1 MLIRNTKVDKS
12 KRFLV
17 PTGTETLP
25 NRPSL
30 ATGCEDSLKVAE
42 TPTVLDIVAWLEC
55 CGSEDRAQVAEVLA
69 KDLDA
74 IRTIARDSAYASG
87 FEEGKTAGEEKWL
100 RAGQAL
106 ETLAEN
112 LAQKSE
118 DDFADLSNV
127 CGEIVAEALS
137 KIAGPI
143 LTDDKSVIGSVQQV
157 LSRIRE
163 EGEVNI
169 CVHRSNLDLL
179 QSQQKNLS
187 KLSGG
192 RHLTIKAD
200 PRVELG
206 GCIVESRF
214 GSLDGR
220 IDVQL
225 RQLFESL
232 KAAGVDRADS

>member
-1 MLIRNTKVDKS
+1 MLIRNTKVDKA
-12 KRFLV
+12 KRYLM
-17 PTGTETLP
+17 PAGTEPLP
-25 NRPSL
+25 EHPSVE
-30 ATGCEDSLKVAE
+30 AGHEGSLEVVE
-42 TPTVLDIVAWLEC
+42 TQTAVDIVVWLESC
-55 CGSEDRAQVAEVLA
+55 SNEDRAQVAEALA
-69 KDLDA
+69 TDLDA
-74 IRTIARDSAYASG
+74 IRTAARDSAHALG
-87 FEEGKTAGEEKWL
+87 FEEGKTAGEEKWSL
-100 RAGQAL
+100 AGKAL
-106 ETLAEN
+106 ETLVES

-118 DDFADLSNV
+118 GDFVDLSNL

-137 KIAGPI
+137 KIAGPM
-143 LTDDKSVIGSVQQV
+143 LTGDKAVLGSVQQV

-163 EGEVNI
+163 EGDVNI
-169 CVHRSNLDLL
+169 CVHRNNLELL
-179 QSQQKNLS
+179 KTQRKNLS

-192 RHLTIKAD
+192 RRLTIKAD

-232 KAAGVDRADS
+232 KAAGVNRADS